1 VSRFARRMT
10 LLYAV
15 LAFVMLVAIEA
26 AIAGVA
32 LALVDRSLAE
42 SLEAVA
48 DHVPQTVAIARAEST
63 LADAAFSIIV
73 QLRTPDVDVTIAD
86 STTHAGYHD
95 QGPPP
100 GFDPFGPNGDAA
112 HHFYDGTIRPA
123 LGDFGRTPQGSGR
136 AQAPPFG
143 LPPVPLA
150 RSRTSATV
158 PANALL
164 STIFDVPPL
173 RIPVSDGFVVLAP
186 TQARLAYLA
195 SIFGAALAFGL
206 VFAAIAATLI
216 GRYVSRQAL
225 RPLEQVVAELYRFGA
240 GDFSLREIDAEIAS
254 EFVELARAYNAA
266 GLQVKRAFEE
276 RAKAERDMRQ
286 FVADAAH
293 ELRTPLTIV
302 SGYVDL
308 LRQGLDPAQASLVFD
323 TIRVESRRM
332 RDLIAKLIVLAR
344 LDAPQRRHFEAV
356 DLSRLVEEA
365 IDAMSVML
373 DGNVLNLDIRS
384 GIEVM
389 GDPDELRD
397 AVHNL
402 AANAAKYAPGA
413 TIRVAL
419 HANENDSVLVIAD
432 DGPGM
437 NENER
442 ENAFARFFR
451 GENRGAT
458 EGSGLGL
465 PIVRGVVERAGGT
478 VTLETSPGAGARF
491 TVTIPLLR
499 RATPLAKPS
508 EAHFLSRF

>member
-1 VSRFARRMT
+1 MT

-32 LALVDRSLAE
+32 LAIVDRSLAQ
-42 SLEAVA
+42 SLEDVA
-48 DHVPQTVAIARAEST
+48 EHVPETVAIARGEST

-100 GFDPFGPNGDAA
+100 GFDPF
-112 HHFYDGTIRPA
+112 A
-123 LGDFGRTPQGSGR
+123 LRTPSGMHFDAGPFAPSPYGIGPGPR
-136 AQAPPFG
+136 APDARAGQPPLG
-143 LPPVPLA
+143 LFQIPLS
-150 RSRTSATV
+150 RSRSSSTV

-164 STIFDVPPL
+164 STLFDVPPL

-186 TQARLAYLA
+186 TQARLEYLA

-206 VFAAIAATLI
+206 AFAAISATLI

-365 IDAMSVML
+365 IDAMSVLL
-373 DGNVLNLDIRS
+373 DGNVLSLDIRS

-419 HANENDSVLVIAD
+419 HVHENDSVLVVSD

-437 NENER
+437 NEYER

-465 PIVRGVVERAGGT
+465 PIVRSVVERAGGT

-499 RATPLAKPS
+499 RVAPLAKPS

>member
-1 VSRFARRMT
+1 MT
-10 LLYAV
+10 LLYSV

-32 LALVDRSLAE
+32 LAFVDRSLAA

-48 DHVPQTVAIARAEST
+48 ENVPQSVAIARGDST
-63 LADAAFSIIV
+63 LADAAFPIIV

-86 STTHAGYHD
+86 STTRAGYHD

-100 GFDPFGPNGDAA
+100 GFGLFVP
-112 HHFYDGTIRPA
+112 T
-123 LGDFGRTPQGSGR
+123 LGGGFGSGPLGLR
-136 AQAPPFG
+136 AAIRQAPFG
-143 LPPVPLA
+143 LPRPPLGRL
-150 RSRTSATV
+150 RSSSSV

-173 RIPVSDGFVVLAP
+173 RVPVSDGFVVLAP

-195 SIFGAALAFGL
+195 SIFGVALAIGL
-206 VFAAIAATLI
+206 AFAAIAAALI

-225 RPLEQVVAELYRFGA
+225 RPLEQVVGELYRFGA
-240 GDFSLREIDAEIAS
+240 GDFSLREIDAGVAS

-276 RAKAERDMRQ
+276 RTKAERDMRQ

-308 LRQGLDPAQASLVFD
+308 LRQGLEPAQAAIVFD
-323 TIRVESRRM
+323 TIRAESRRM

-344 LDAPQRRHFEAV
+344 LDAPQRRHFEAI
-356 DLSRLVEEA
+356 DLSHLVEEA
-365 IDAMSVML
+365 LDAMSILL
-373 DGNVLNLDIRS
+373 DGNVLSLDIRS

-389 GDPDELRD
+389 GDRDELRD

-402 AANAAKYAPGA
+402 VANAAKYAPGA

-419 HANENDSVLVIAD
+419 HASDNACVLVVAD

-437 NENER
+437 NEHER

-465 PIVRGVVERAGGT
+465 PIVRSVVERAGGT
-478 VTLETSPGAGARF
+478 IALESSPGAGARF
-491 TVTIPLLR
+491 TITFPLLR
-499 RATPLAKPS
+499 RVAPLAMPS
-508 EAHFLSRF
+508 EALVLSRF